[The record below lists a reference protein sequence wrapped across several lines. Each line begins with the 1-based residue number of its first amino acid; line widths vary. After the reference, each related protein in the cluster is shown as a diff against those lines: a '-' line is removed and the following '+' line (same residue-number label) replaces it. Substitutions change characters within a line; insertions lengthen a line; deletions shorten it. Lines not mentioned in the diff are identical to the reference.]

1 MSRKPGVLVAV
12 DGSVQDQAALDWA
25 TEEAAALGTGLTV
38 VQVREDPV
46 ELPRTRAEVGSG
58 DGRAGQAVLE
68 AVVGRVVE
76 RAADVP
82 VRTSLVVG
90 KPMLELLRLASM
102 SDRVV
107 LAESRTGRWFW
118 SLAGQVAA
126 RTAGPAVVVR
136 GRAKASGPV
145 IAGLSGLG
153 GEDATLREAFAYAR
167 RRGLP
172 VRVLRTYGS
181 AYLDPTG
188 QLPPYSPRILGQEAV
203 EAAVRPWARA
213 YPDVLVECVAL
224 AGSPAYRLLEVSA
237 GSGLLVVG
245 SSRTGGPAAVLH
257 RSLVRTLSRR
267 SRCPVVV
274 ARR

>member
-1 MSRKPGVLVAV
+1 
-12 DGSVQDQAALDWA
+12 
-25 TEEAAALGTGLTV
+25 
-38 VQVREDPV
+38 
-46 ELPRTRAEVGSG
+46 
-58 DGRAGQAVLE
+58 
-68 AVVGRVVE
+68 VVE
-76 RAADVP
+76 RATDVP
-82 VRTSLVVG
+82 VRTSCVVG

-107 LAESRTGRWFW
+107 LAESRTGRWYW
-118 SLAGQVAA
+118 SLAGQVAS
-126 RTAGPAVVVR
+126 RTDRPAVVVR
-136 GRAKASGPV
+136 GRANASGPV

-153 GEDATLREAFAYAR
+153 GEDAALREAFRSAR

-172 VRVLRTYGS
+172 LRVLRSYRG

-188 QLPPYSPRILGQEAV
+188 HVPAYSPPALATEAV

-224 AGSPAYRLLEVSA
+224 AGSPAHRLLEVSA
-237 GSGLLVVG
+237 GGGLLVVG
-245 SSRTGGPAAVLH
+245 WSGNGGPPSALH